1 VKGEFDY
8 YGFGALFGLL
18 TVLAV
23 IAPLG
28 IWKLVEIVIWV
39 IRNVNISIG

>member
-1 VKGEFDY
+1 VKGEFD

-28 IWKLVEIVIWV
+28 IWKLVEIVIRV